1 MYINIVDFS
10 SAYCGTN
17 QEGYRNTGF
26 FHRTA
31 NAHRRRNYIK
41 SIGINGRK
49 LEKEE
54 EIKVGLVE
62 AFQNLFLDPGGWSPS
77 LPDLEINEISSEDSA
92 RLEENF
98 SEEEIWN
105 AISGL
110 NSDKAPGPDGFPIA
124 LGNSM
129 ISADLSRI

>member
-1 MYINIVDFS
+1 M
-10 SAYCGTN
+10 
-17 QEGYRNTGF
+17 GF

-41 SIGINGRK
+41 SISINDRK
-49 LEKEE
+49 LKKEE

-62 AFQNLFLDPGGWSPS
+62 AFQNLFSDLGGWSPS
-77 LPDLEINEISSEDSA
+77 LPDLEINEIRLEESA

-105 AISGL
+105 ALSGL
-110 NSDKAPGPDGFPIA
+110 NSDKAPGPDGFLIA
-124 LGNSM
+124 FWIFSWEL
-129 ISADLSRI
+129 